1 MMTARREFDYV
12 IIGAGSAGCVL
23 AARLSQDPGVK
34 VALVEAGGPD
44 DAPEIAMPVAFPQLF
59 KTKYDWDFAS
69 EPEEALQRRRI
80 YLPRGRTLGGSSSLN
95 AMIYIRG
102 NKADFDGWAR
112 EGAAEWSY
120 REMLPYFIKAECN
133 ERGDPRYH
141 GFSGPLSVQDSR
153 STHPL
158 VDHLIEAAVQSG
170 HRPNDDFNGAE
181 QLGVGRYQVTQRN
194 GVRCSAAAAYLNPS
208 LDRPNL
214 RVFTDTLV
222 QRVLFEGRRAIGVS
236 VHRYGQ
242 EETLFAGREII
253 VSAGAYGSP
262 QILMLSGIGPADD
275 LTPFGIRPI
284 VDLPVGTN
292 LQDHPLLPMSYLTDE
307 RSLFGAGSADDVA
320 LYQQGRGPLTSNVG
334 EGGVFLSTCGDERVP
349 DCQFMMAPVLFF
361 DEALSAPVD
370 HGFTIAPTLLNPT
383 SRGRIALRSARPDA
397 KPRISHNYLATEHD
411 RATMIVS
418 VRLAMDVFRRPVLSK
433 VRRAP
438 FSVPVSDA
446 EADIV
451 AFIAGQTG
459 TNFHPAGTCAIGG
472 VVDSD
477 LRVFGTEGLR
487 VVDASVM
494 PSIVRGNTNAAV
506 IAIAEKA
513 ADILLGK
520 ELTAEGLAAFQ
531 EKRKPVF
538 HGDARAQPAFGE

>member
-1 MMTARREFDYV
+1 MV
-12 IIGAGSAGCVL
+12 
-23 AARLSQDPGVK
+23 
-34 VALVEAGGPD
+34 
-44 DAPEIAMPVAFPQLF
+44 
-59 KTKYDWDFAS
+59 
-69 EPEEALQRRRI
+69 
-80 YLPRGRTLGGSSSLN
+80 
-95 AMIYIRG
+95 YIRG
-102 NKADFDGWAR
+102 NPADFDGWADG
-112 EGAAEWSY
+112 EGAPGWSY

-153 STHPL
+153 SMHPL

-320 LYQQGRGPLTSNVG
+320 LYQEGRGPLTSNVG

-349 DCQFMMAPVLFF
+349 DCQFLMAPVLYF

-383 SRGRIALRSARPDA
+383 SRGRVALRSARPDA

-411 RATMIVS
+411 RATMIAS
-418 VRLAMDVFRRPVLSK
+418 VRLAMDIFRRPVLSK
-433 VRRAP
+433 VQRAP

-451 AFIAGQTG
+451 AFLAGQTG
-459 TNFHPAGTCAIGG
+459 TNFHPASSCAIGG

-487 VVDASVM
+487 VADASVM

-520 ELTAEGLAAFQ
+520 ELTAEGLAAFR

>member
-1 MMTARREFDYV
+1 
-12 IIGAGSAGCVL
+12 VL
-23 AARLSQDPGVK
+23 AARLSQDPSVK
-34 VALVEAGGPD
+34 VALVEAGGRD
-44 DAPEIAMPVAFPQLF
+44 DAPEIAMPVAFPKLF
-59 KTKYDWDFAS
+59 KTQFDWDFAS
-69 EPEEALQRRRI
+69 EPEQALGRRRI
-80 YLPRGRTLGGSSSLN
+80 NLPRGRTLGGSSSLN

-102 NKADFDGWAR
+102 NPVDFDGWADG
-112 EGAAEWSY
+112 EGAPGWSY

-141 GFSGPLSVQDSR
+141 GFSGPRAVQDS
-153 STHPL
+153 SSMHPL

-170 HRPNDDFNGAE
+170 HRRNDDFNGAE
-181 QLGVGRYQVTQRN
+181 QLGVGRFQLTQRN

-222 QRVLFEGRRAIGVS
+222 LRLLFEGRRASGVS

-242 EETLFAGREII
+242 EETLFAGSEI
-253 VSAGAYGSP
+253 VLAAGAYGSP

-275 LTPFGIRPI
+275 LAPFGIQPI

-320 LYQQGRGPLTSNVG
+320 LYQEGRGPLTSNIA

-349 DCQFMMAPVLFF
+349 DCKFEMAPILYF
-361 DEALSAPVD
+361 DEGLSAPVD
-370 HGFTIAPTLLNPT
+370 HAFSIVTILLNPT
-383 SRGRIALRSARPDA
+383 SRGKIALRSARPDA

-411 RATMIVS
+411 RAIMIAG
-418 VRLAMDVFRRPVLSK
+418 VRLAMDIFRRPVLSK
-433 VRRAP
+433 VQRAP

-451 AFIAGQTG
+451 SFIAGQTG
-459 TNFHPAGTCAIGG
+459 SDYHPSGTCAIGG

-520 ELTAEGLAAFQ
+520 RPTAEGLAAFR

-538 HGDARAQPAFGE
+538 HGYARAQPAFGE